1 MKKYIL
7 KSTLFTSTL
16 LTIALVLLNNQKA
29 FSDDDHYKER
39 LFDFSGFRTTDV
51 VPVDD
56 PVYQEECGSCHMAY
70 SPGLLPSDSWKKVM
84 FGLENHFGDN
94 AELDADTSKEILN
107 YLLENAADNSQYRRS
122 QKFARTFD
130 NKVVDRITLT
140 PYFIRK
146 HDEIPK
152 QFFTDNPKLSSFSQ
166 CSQCHQNADK
176 GSFDEDEVTIPGIGR
191 WDD

>member
-29 FSDDDHYKER
+29 LSDDDHDEKR
-39 LFDFSGFRTTDV
+39 LLDFSGFRTTDV
-51 VPVDD
+51 VPVNN
-56 PVYQEECGSCHMAY
+56 PLYKEECGSCHMTY

-84 FGLENHFGDN
+84 LGLDNHFGEN
-94 AELDADTSKEILN
+94 AELDTKTRQEILS
-107 YLLENAADNSQYRRS
+107 YLIENAADNSDYRRS
-122 QKFARTFD
+122 QKFAGTLA

-152 QFFTDNPKLSSFSQ
+152 RIFTDNPKVTSFSQ

-176 GSFDEDEVTIPGIGR
+176 GSFNEDEVTIPGIGR

>member
-16 LTIALVLLNNQKA
+16 LIIALVLLNNQKA
-29 FSDDDHYKER
+29 LSDDDHYEER

-51 VPVDD
+51 VPVND
-56 PVYQEECGSCHMAY
+56 PVYKEECGSCHMAY
-70 SPGLLPSDSWKKVM
+70 SPGLLTSDSWNKVM
-84 FGLENHFGDN
+84 SGLENHFGDN
-94 AELDADTSKEILN
+94 AELDANTSKEILN
-107 YLLENAADNSQYRRS
+107 YLLENAADNSEYRRS
-122 QKFARTFD
+122 QKFARTFE

-152 QFFTDNPKLSSFSQ
+152 RIFTDNPKLTSFSQ
-166 CSQCHQNADK
+166 CSQCHQNAEK
-176 GSFDEDEVTIPGIGR
+176 GSFDEDEVTIPGFGR